1 MEAGQEVVTKD
12 QVPSVPLI
20 HPPAILFLDTIKL
33 GGHHFGPLRNNLFM
47 LTGSSK
53 RNHWQKL
60 ISPRA
65 DSPVEHR
72 QPWWCVAWQ

>member
-33 GGHHFGPLRNNLFM
+33 GLVLGNNLF
-47 LTGSSK
+47 LLYWELRITGRS
-53 RNHWQKL
+53 
-60 ISPRA
+60 
-65 DSPVEHR
+65 
-72 QPWWCVAWQ
+72 